1 MPLILICHF
10 SETNGYDLDYAWYVF
25 SSSAPRRSS
34 YSIKNI
40 PKHISHRKRSETAF
54 LKNLS
59 HISSHTRLI
68 KIHLFSV
75 HFLKICM
82 HTPKK
87 TGKWNLWLFRL
98 KSKWYQTASLGRR
111 VHIMKCLEEDGTREG
126 TTFPYAIAIISF
138 NFCETLFFLF
148 SFENIIYCIRFCFIS
163 FSRASYIEKTT
174 SVTLHLIDL
183 NVCWFLRTTERM
195 GERRLWKCDKS
206 MSKFSSKSL
215 LRN

>member
-75 HFLKICM
+75 HFWRYACT
-82 HTPKK
+82 HQKK

-111 VHIMKCLEEDGTREG
+111 VHIMKCLEEDGAREG

-138 NFCETLFFLF
+138 NFCETLFFIF
-148 SFENIIYCIRFCFIS
+148 
-163 FSRASYIEKTT
+163 
-174 SVTLHLIDL
+174 
-183 NVCWFLRTTERM
+183 
-195 GERRLWKCDKS
+195 LWKHNLLHPLLFHIILESIVYREDDKCYATS
-206 MSKFSSKSL
+206 NRFECVLISQNDRKDGGEKAL
-215 LRN
+215 KVW